1 MNEFEQNN
9 AIAIN
14 ESVKSNIQ
22 EAVLHINKPGI
33 LTIPG
38 LNIQTNSTSESIVY
52 YFPILLSLS
61 GKITEGVNVLAS
73 SGVIV
78 PYAIIITISPT

>member
-9 AIAIN
+9 AIALKRFRKIKH
-14 ESVKSNIQ
+14 SRSLF
-22 EAVLHINKPGI
+22 LHINKPGI

-78 PYAIIITISPT
+78 P